1 MIVEI
6 RSFFLY
12 YICMRKD
19 DIDLRDQCKHCKVNL
34 KDSKCNNLK
43 VRIKEEYG
51 FHCPFF
57 NLEDHGKH

>member
-1 MIVEI
+1 
-6 RSFFLY
+6 
-12 YICMRKD
+12 MRKGGV
-19 DIDLRDQCKHCKVNL
+19 DLRDQCKHCKVNL

-51 FHCPFF
+51 FRCPFF